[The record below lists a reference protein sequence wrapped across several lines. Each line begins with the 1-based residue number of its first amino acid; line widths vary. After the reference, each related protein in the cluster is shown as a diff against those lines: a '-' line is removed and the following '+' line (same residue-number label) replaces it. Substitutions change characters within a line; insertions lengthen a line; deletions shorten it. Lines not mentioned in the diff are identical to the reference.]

1 MARAA
6 TGRPS
11 GARERKPGEGRAG
24 GGGGGGG
31 GPPKRSAQSPW
42 RWLRGAGDHVTG
54 GGGGGGGE
62 GEERGAGGLARGGGG
77 GDSAKETRR
86 IPGCHGVVGP
96 GSRMR
101 PLTGR
106 AGGLE
111 RRPWP

>member
-77 GDSAKETRR
+77 GIAR
-86 IPGCHGVVGP
+86 
-96 GSRMR
+96 
-101 PLTGR
+101 
-106 AGGLE
+106 
-111 RRPWP
+111 RRPGGYQVVMESWGPARACAR